1 MKIKYSNGRT
11 KKSQNPYA
19 ELVKEFGPQIYI
31 LQEPGDQELVTNS
44 GIKEALQSGSR
55 VSVWRN
61 IEIERDTDGAY
72 KIASVVK
79 ED

>member
-11 KKSQNPYA
+11 KKSQNPYT

-31 LQEPGDQELVTNS
+31 LQEPSDQELVTNS
-44 GIKEALQSGSR
+44 GIEKALQSGSR

-61 IEIERDTDGAY
+61 IEIKRDTDGAY